1 MTISPTPEQERKI
14 QEALRAGLIDSPE
27 QLLDLGL
34 EQVAENQA
42 LQTSKQSAAE
52 AIDRAANFGER
63 HGLSLAGLKM
73 KDLINEGRR

>member
-34 EQVAENQA
+34 EHIRENHGER
-42 LQTSKQSAAE
+42 TSERSTAE
-52 AIDRAANFGER
+52 AIERAATFGKR
-63 HGLSLAGLKM
+63 HGLSLGGLKI